1 METRCCMELTPAAR
15 WEGGNKP
22 RMTARF
28 QPKGLGGWRVIQK
41 EQDDGKK
48 SFGEEDS
55 NFNLEM
61 LSLGNSLA
69 V

>member
-1 METRCCMELTPAAR
+1 MLDENDRQQPDGR
-15 WEGGNKP
+15 EGTA
-22 RMTARF
+22 RMTVRF
-28 QPKGLGGWRVIQK
+28 RPKGLGGWRVIQK

-61 LSLGNSLA
+61 LSLGNSLM
-69 V
+69 VQ

>member
-1 METRCCMELTPAAR
+1 MLHGTNASGQM
-15 WEGGNKP
+15 GGREQA

-28 QPKGLGGWRVIQK
+28 RPKGLGGWRVIQK
-41 EQDDGKK
+41 ERDDGKK
-48 SFGEEDS
+48 SFREEDS